1 MLNGLLKILQQSG
14 VGCHVGGHYVGGLAY
29 ADDLTL
35 LCPTVEGLRKMI
47 AICEKYANDFNIL
60 FNGAKSQLLLFKG
73 RHCKSIMNDIYVN
86 GIRVEFSD
94 NAIHLGHHISSSDK
108 DLGIKKGLANFWKY
122 FNLFMSNFGHI
133 DCELKLELFQQYCCC
148 FYGAPLWQ
156 LDGASMN
163 ALCAGWRK
171 SLRCMWRLSPLTHC
185 HIIEGLSGFVPLN
198 VQISH
203 RFMKFLSRNM
213 QAKNALVKS
222 VTMYAIK
229 NPMSITGCNFRKL
242 DYKYEDIVN
251 NPNSIVHES
260 QRLLLQT
267 RDIISVL
274 HDMIAIRDGIAHCD
288 VLTQDDI
295 NDIIHTIC
303 VL

>member
-1 MLNGLLKILQQSG
+1 
-14 VGCHVGGHYVGGLAY
+14 
-29 ADDLTL
+29 
-35 LCPTVEGLRKMI
+35 
-47 AICEKYANDFNIL
+47 
-60 FNGAKSQLLLFKG
+60 
-73 RHCKSIMNDIYVN
+73 
-86 GIRVEFSD
+86 
-94 NAIHLGHHISSSDK
+94 
-108 DLGIKKGLANFWKY
+108 
-122 FNLFMSNFGHI
+122 
-133 DCELKLELFQQYCCC
+133 
-148 FYGAPLWQ
+148 
-156 LDGASMN
+156 
-163 ALCAGWRK
+163 
-171 SLRCMWRLSPLTHC
+171 MWRLSPLTHC